1 MIKIV
6 ANLCSSWGG
15 GINYFLGN
23 YKKNSVNKTT
33 KDKSKRLI
41 SL

>member
-1 MIKIV
+1 MVKYINKLMF
-6 ANLCSSWGG
+6 ASGG
-15 GINYFLGN
+15 GINYFLAN
-23 YKKNSVNKTT
+23 YKKNRVNKTT